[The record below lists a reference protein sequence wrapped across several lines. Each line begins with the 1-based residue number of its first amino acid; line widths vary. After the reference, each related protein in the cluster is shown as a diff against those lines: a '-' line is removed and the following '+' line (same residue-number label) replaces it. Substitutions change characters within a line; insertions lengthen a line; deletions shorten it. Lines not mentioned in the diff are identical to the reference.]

1 MYLGAGMEFITEYR
15 DVVEFIYF
23 LSGPLMLG
31 GLVIAIFQ
39 LRQLKNDSNVK
50 ISRESMINSLSI
62 LERKLSKISKA
73 HMKSFYNEEYA
84 TLPKFDGN
92 EEALCRESSKCSKE
106 WEESFR
112 NTTTFFYLVVDSL
125 NHLEVLSQYIL
136 SGVLDEEKCYELE
149 GSSLLNYLSDFQPY
163 FSVLRPNSESKIYN
177 NLVTL
182 YKLWKQKSE
191 HDLLTSEHNKIQSKL
206 SISQRPHALK
216 IIGK

>member
-1 MYLGAGMEFITEYR
+1 MEFITEYR
-15 DVVEFIYF
+15 GVAEFIYF

-62 LERKLSKISKA
+62 LERKRGEITKS
-73 HMKSFYNEEYA
+73 HMKAFSNEGYA
-84 TLPKFDGN
+84 TIPKFDGD
-92 EEALCRESSKCSKE
+92 EKALCRESSKCSKE
-106 WEESFR
+106 WEDSFR
-112 NTTTFFYLVVDSL
+112 NSTIFFYLVVESL

-149 GSSLLNYLSDFQPY
+149 GSSLLNYLTDFQPY
-163 FSVLRPNSESKIYN
+163 FSVLRPNSESKVYT

-182 YKLWKQKSE
+182 YKLWKEKSE
-191 HDLLTSEHNKIQSKL
+191 HDLLTSEHSKIQSKL
-206 SISQRPHALK
+206 SVSQRPHALK